1 MDKEKGLVKI
11 VGIDESRIKQ
21 HSTNPRYIEL
31 PFKLTGKTDELW
43 IGICVK
49 ECERV
54 QQQNKRRMFITD
66 DLFTIVVNMDDDLAE
81 QKRIAEQIIK
91 EANTKYSDLM
101 QKTRE
106 QEEKLKQE
114 TRRNETMLAEFK
126 DRAKKLFPQ

>member
-1 MDKEKGLVKI
+1 MGNEKCLVKI
-11 VGIDESRIKQ
+11 IGIDESRIKQ

-31 PFKLTGKTDELW
+31 PFQLTGKPDELW

-66 DLFTIVVNMDDDLAE
+66 NLFTIVVSMDDDLAE
-81 QKRIAEQIIK
+81 QKRIAEQIVR
-91 EANTKYSDLM
+91 EANAKYSDLL

-106 QEEKLKQE
+106 QEEQLKQE
-114 TRRNETMLAEFK
+114 TQRNEAMLVEFRN
-126 DRAKKLFPQ
+126 RAKKLFPQ